1 MCIGR
6 IGKALVVFVP
16 MFGMARYCPAAEPA
30 SSSDFQKQIAPLLE
44 LHCLGCH
51 SAELKKGGIS
61 LEFAKDAHDP
71 VNRETWLKSL
81 KMVRAGLMPPK
92 KKERLSADEV
102 GQLEKWIKYTAFGI
116 DPKNPNPG
124 HVTLRRLN
132 RTEYRNTIRD
142 LMGVDFNATV
152 EFPADDTGH
161 GFDNIGDV
169 LSISPLLLEKYIA
182 AAKSIVGHAVPLSDK
197 VPAER
202 RIAGQRFT
210 VTTGKTTGMP
220 DGPLALPYVKAAA
233 AKYAAN
239 IETAGSYKL
248 LFDISAHETY
258 VDGQN
263 DYNKCRVT
271 LKSGDKILHTQE
283 FVRQGGKTYKLEFD
297 QQWDAGTHPLSLELE
312 PLTPKERQVRNLTLR
327 LNAVTIRGP
336 MAMEHWVRPANYERF
351 FPGIVPEEKADRR
364 NYTRTLLGKFTSRA
378 FRRPVD
384 ETTVDRL
391 VSLAESMSAQPGKTF
406 EAGIAHAMIVV
417 LASPR
422 FLFREEAVVAN
433 ANEPYPLLD
442 EYSLA
447 SRLSYFLWS
456 TMPDEELMRL
466 ASESKLR
473 SQLSA
478 QVMRMLA
485 DKRSGEFVRNFAG
498 QWLQTRSIDSANV
511 NAAAVLSKDEPQ
523 DPKVQER
530 RTRFRELNR
539 KPPESLTSE
548 EKKELDG
555 LRGQVFGGFRRFS
568 QFELNGDLRRAMRQE
583 SEMAFEYIVR
593 NNRSLLE
600 LIDSDYTFLNE
611 RLAKFYGIDG
621 VTGDAMRKFDLP
633 KDSPR
638 GGILT
643 HASTLII
650 TSNPD
655 RTSPVKR
662 GMFILDNILGT
673 PSPPPPPDITPLEQA
688 AAGVKGKPPT
698 LRETLKLHRA
708 DALCSSCHN
717 RMDPLGLAFEN
728 FNALGRFREKE
739 LNQPIKGGGELITG
753 EPFQNVRE
761 LKRILATDR
770 RMDYYRTVTEKMMM
784 YALGRAIEPGDTHTM
799 DEIVNRLEA
808 VKGKPSELIRGII
821 DSPAFQRRGTHETAA
836 AKTE

>member
-1 MCIGR
+1 MRFVRRGI
-6 IGKALVVFVP
+6 ISLALVWSVCFV
-16 MFGMARYCPAAEPA
+16 GEAVAAEPA
-30 SSSDFQKQIAPLLE
+30 VAVDFQKQIVPLLE
-44 LHCLGCH
+44 THCLGCH
-51 SAELKKGGIS
+51 SAESKKGGVS

-71 VNRETWLKSL
+71 ANRETWLKSL

-92 KKERLSADEV
+92 KKERLTVEEV
-102 GQLEKWIKYTAFGI
+102 GQLETWIKYTAFGI

-142 LMGVDFNATV
+142 LMGVDFNATA

-169 LSISPLLLEKYIA
+169 LTISPLLMEKYIA
-182 AAKSIVGHAVPLSDK
+182 AAKTIVGQSVPLSDR

-210 VTTGKTTGMP
+210 VATGKTPGMP
-220 DGPLALPYVKAAA
+220 DGPLAMHYAKAAT
-233 AKYAAN
+233 AKYEAK
-239 IETAGSYKL
+239 IEKSGAYKL
-248 LFDISAHETY
+248 LFDISAHESY

-271 LKSGDKILHTQE
+271 LKAGDKVLHTQE
-283 FVRQGGKTYKLEFD
+283 FVRQGGRVYKLEFD
-297 QQWDAGTHPLSLELE
+297 QTWDAGTHPLSLELE

-336 MAMEHWVRPANYERF
+336 MAKDQWVRPANYERY
-351 FPGIVPEEKADRR
+351 FPGTVPQKDTERR
-364 NYTRTLLGKFTSRA
+364 AYTKDLLRQFAGRA

-384 ETTVDRL
+384 DETAERL
-391 VSLAESMSAQPGKTF
+391 ASIAESISAQPGKTF
-406 EAGIAHAMIVV
+406 EAGIAQAKIVI

-433 ANEPYPLLD
+433 AGEMYPLLD

-447 SRLSYFLWS
+447 SRLAYFLWS
-456 TMPDEELMRL
+456 TMPDAELLKL
-466 ASESKLR
+466 AGEGKLR

-478 QVMRMLA
+478 QVTRMLA

-511 NAAAVLSKDEPQ
+511 NAFAVLSKDEPM
-523 DPKVQER
+523 DAKAQER
-530 RTRFRELNR
+530 RARFRELNR
-539 KPPESLTSE
+539 KPPDMLTAE
-548 EKKELDG
+548 EKKELDE
-555 LRGQVFGGFRRFS
+555 LRTTVFGGFRRFA
-568 QFELNGDLRRAMRQE
+568 QFELTGDLRRAMRQE
-583 SEMAFEYIVR
+583 SEMTFEHIVR
-593 NNRSLLE
+593 NDRSLLE

-611 RLAKFYGIDG
+611 RLAKFYGIEG
-621 VTGDAMRKFDLP
+621 VAGDMMKKVDLP

-662 GMFILDNILGT
+662 GLFILDNILGT
-673 PSPPPPPDITPLEQA
+673 PPPPPPPDVTPLEQA

-698 LRETLKLHRA
+698 LRETLALHRA
-708 DALCSSCHN
+708 DAVCSSCHN

-739 LNQPIKGGGELITG
+739 LNQPIEGGGELITG
-753 EPFQNVRE
+753 EQFRNIRE

-784 YALGRAIEPGDTHTM
+784 YALGRAVEPGDTHTM
-799 DEIVNRLEA
+799 DELVGRLEA
-808 VKGKPSELIRGII
+808 AKGKPSELIRGII
-821 DSPAFQRRGTHETAA
+821 ESPAFQRRGRHEPAV